1 MDAVSVMRPD
11 RQPAATVL
19 DLLRSLG
26 VSDANTL
33 YALAARLP
41 TPAADGVGD
50 PTRAARVIL
59 GEWFGRLLN
68 RADLDAEQA
77 FLVGRAAF
85 VAVDGGNRYPGAL
98 MADEPPA
105 EFCAELRRNAPLPSP
120 AAAPAVMLVQSLEPP
135 ALLAPVV
142 ALFRT
147 ARAKGANVA

>member
-1 MDAVSVMRPD
+1 MDAVSVMRQD
-11 RQPAATVL
+11 RQPAAPVL

-59 GEWFGRLLN
+59 GEWFARLLN

-98 MADEPPA
+98 MTEEPPA
-105 EFCAELRRNAPLPSP
+105 EFCAELRRNMPLPTP
-120 AAAPAVMLVQSLEPP
+120 AAAPAAMPVQSLDPP
-135 ALLAPVV
+135 PLLATV
-142 ALFRT
+142 AAWFRT
-147 ARAKGANVA
+147 DRAKGANAA